1 MESASKPG
9 SQSMGV
15 ERGFAPSQGQ
25 GTASLV
31 GFGATPQ
38 LFLVKPIQR
47 EKSSKV
53 AAAKRPAPK
62 LRASSD
68 APPSCSFQRL
78 CCVAPNGRDRTAG
91 LATITVLSRKQGFR
105 ACRRDQRALR
115 SPSGLLRI
123 RNLMLLAFFRSEA
136 ALLGRA
142 NIIKACAAFEKR
154 GRESQMELTLP
165 CLLRCAKWN

>member
-105 ACRRDQRALR
+105 ACRRDQRAMKTDEVCGRESGTLR
-115 SPSGLLRI
+115 SPPTPLRSAHPCGLTFIATLVCASADAI
-123 RNLMLLAFFRSEA
+123 MPCRNGFADV
-136 ALLGRA
+136 
-142 NIIKACAAFEKR
+142 
-154 GRESQMELTLP
+154 
-165 CLLRCAKWN
+165 

>member
-1 MESASKPG
+1 MVRKRKEKLSEKICLESASKPG

-105 ACRRDQRALR
+105 ACRRESGTLR
-115 SPSGLLRI
+115 SPPTPLRSAHPCSLTFI
-123 RNLMLLAFFRSEA
+123 ATLVCASADAIMPCRNGFADV
-136 ALLGRA
+136 
-142 NIIKACAAFEKR
+142 
-154 GRESQMELTLP
+154 
-165 CLLRCAKWN
+165 